1 VTSRPGQAFEAWRSA
16 DTAAR
21 AAEQRLQQA
30 WSDYTLGLATPP
42 GNDLIQQV
50 ALLRRV
56 AHEKL
61 TSAIAVI
68 GSEAQEQ
75 RAGKPG
81 SRSERPSSR

>member
-21 AAEQRLQQA
+21 IAEQHLQQA
-30 WSDYTLGLATPP
+30 WSDYTLGLAMAP
-42 GNDLIQQV
+42 GNELIQEV
-50 ALLRRV
+50 ALLRKV

-81 SRSERPSSR
+81 SGSERPSSR

>member
-21 AAEQRLQQA
+21 DAEQRLQQA
-30 WSDYTLGLATPP
+30 WGDYTLGLAKPP
-42 GNDLIQQV
+42 GDELIQQV
-50 ALLRRV
+50 ALLRKV

-68 GSEAQEQ
+68 GTEAQEQ
-75 RAGKPG
+75 RAGKPS
-81 SRSERPSSR
+81 SRSERPSSS